1 MSEYLDAEAQ
11 VEGTEQ
17 EDNEQIDYIE
27 ESSDNE
33 KLIDD
38 DTEGNDLSFYRSID
52 NQLENVGDV
61 ESILQEEL
69 NEQYKEAENLEP
81 NNLLYE
87 GEIIQNDIEL
97 KNQKISL
104 KKFKETFYPLNN
116 DDNEPQSLTFKD
128 S

>member
-61 ESILQEEL
+61 ESILQNEL
-69 NEQYKEAENLEP
+69 DEQYKEAENLEP
-81 NNLLYE
+81 NNLLHE
-87 GEIIQNDIEL
+87 GEIIQNEI
-97 KNQKISL
+97 
-104 KKFKETFYPLNN
+104 KKYH
-116 DDNEPQSLTFKD
+116 
-128 S
+128 